1 MKKLFLILVS
11 VLVLGG
17 CSVDDDT
24 SVSGGSVS
32 SGGDDMA
39 ITTYPNVVE
48 ASRTVVEGGYLVDYF
63 YIGNQSLSLENG
75 IKDFFLAILKE
86 KGLTISDFE
95 KVGKFFITDVVSANF
110 DVGETKSKET
120 YPKYEYS
127 DVERILY
134 KYELGTVDSCFD
146 STWGRYVYMITFVD
160 LIGNTSGYI
169 NSEKSDKFPFSVKG
183 FKGTCVFK
191 GKFTIFEPAR

>member
-17 CSVDDDT
+17 CSVDDD
-24 SVSGGSVS
+24 VV
-32 SGGDDMA
+32 GGDDMA

-48 ASRTVVEGGYLVDYF
+48 ASRTVVDGGYLVDYF

-95 KVGKFFITDVVSANF
+95 KVGKFFISEVVSANF
-110 DVGETKSKET
+110 DVGEVKSKET

-127 DVERILY
+127 DVGRILY
-134 KYELGTVDSCFD
+134 KYELGTVDSYLD
-146 STWGRYVYMITFVD
+146 STWGRYVYGISFVD
-160 LIGNTSGYI
+160 LIGKTSGYI
-169 NSEKSDKFPFSVKG
+169 NSEKSDSFPFSVKG

-191 GKFTIFEPAR
+191 GKFTIFEPSK

>member
-17 CSVDDDT
+17 CSVDDDI
-24 SVSGGSVS
+24 SASGGGVS
-32 SGGDDMA
+32 NGGDDMA

-63 YIGNQSLSLENG
+63 YIGNQSLPLENG

-95 KVGKFFITDVVSANF
+95 KVGKFFISEVVSASF
-110 DVGETKSKET
+110 DVGEIKSKET

-127 DVERILY
+127 DVGRILY
-134 KYELGTVDSCFD
+134 KYELGTVKSYFD
-146 STWGRYVYMITFVD
+146 STFSRYVYGISFVD
-160 LIGNTSGYI
+160 LIGGTSGYI
-169 NSEKSDKFPFSVKG
+169 NSEESDNFPFSVKG

-191 GKFTIFEPAR
+191 GKFTIFEPSN